1 MPGIEELA
9 DYRRH
14 TEWALAVATAH
25 ELGLL
30 EGLAEGTAS
39 AADLAA
45 RLGLSP
51 RGVDAMLGVLEEL
64 TLVRREGEG
73 FRLTAEGRAAFV
85 ARGSPAYQGD
95 AIRLW
100 LQNVRRWA
108 SELESAV
115 REGGPPRAIE
125 APGTG
130 VASDP
135 EALARFM
142 AAMDNKPAAQVEAV
156 VDACLARAPH
166 AREMLDLGGGPGTFA
181 RAFARRGLHATLLDR
196 PEVIEHVAE
205 RYDLRSIPEL
215 SLQSGDF
222 LDGSPAGEFD
232 IILLAN
238 ITHIYDPATNTR
250 LIGSL
255 VPQLRPGGVLAI
267 LDFVRGLSEFAPLFA
282 ITMLLNT
289 EQGGTYALEEYTRW
303 LEEAGL
309 GEVRCTSI
317 DPDRQLV
324 TAVSTRSGSA

>member
-1 MPGIEELA
+1 MPGIEQLA

-14 TEWALAVATAH
+14 AEWALVAATAH
-25 ELGLL
+25 ELRLL
-30 EGLAEGTAS
+30 EELAEGPTS

-51 RGVDAMLGVLEEL
+51 RGVGAVLGVLEEL
-64 TLVRREGEG
+64 ALVRRDGERYG
-73 FRLTAEGRAAFV
+73 LTEEGRAAFV

-100 LQNVRRWA
+100 LQNVRRWTDD
-108 SELESAV
+108 LGRAV

-130 VASDP
+130 DASDP

-142 AAMDNKPAAQVEAV
+142 AAMDNKPVAQVEAV
-156 VDACLARAPH
+156 VEACLARAPH
-166 AREMLDLGGGPGTFA
+166 ARDVLDLGGGPGTFA
-181 RAFARRGLHATLLDR
+181 RAFARRGLHATLFDR

-205 RYDLRSIPEL
+205 RYDLRSLPEL
-215 SLQSGDF
+215 NLQSGDF
-222 LDGSPAGEFD
+222 LETPPAGEFD
-232 IILLAN
+232 IILQAN

-250 LIGSL
+250 LITSL
-255 VPQLRPGGVLAI
+255 VPRLRPGGVLAI
-267 LDFVRGLSEFAPLFA
+267 LDFVRGFSEFAPLFA

-289 EQGGTYALEEYTRW
+289 EQGGTYSLEEYARW

-309 GEVRCTSI
+309 DEVRCTSI
-317 DPDRQLV
+317 DADRQLV
-324 TAVSTRSGSA
+324 TAVRGQ